1 MEVDTKVG
9 VSGELGDE
17 HSTKNCALFV
27 PDWHG
32 WTPYMCQINKAHV
45 ITCACEHP
53 GQMYL
58 QLRGLCPDSSI
69 DRFYVPRNKKRSGAV
84 LLLGLDTTTI
94 EYDADNMVWKLREHS
109 RNITATTNA
118 QLASYVMGSHEWMIQ
133 NDIRECN
140 NKVEPRNRVLKR
152 KGCKE
157 DEDTCTG
164 GQCIKECSNIVE
176 SYRTVLKLTGCR
188 EGEFT
193 CSDGQCVR

>member
-1 MEVDTKVG
+1 MDTKVG

-58 QLRGLCPDSSI
+58 QLRGLCPDSNI
-69 DRFYVPRNKKRSGAV
+69 DRFYVPRNKRRSGAV
-84 LLLGLDTTTI
+84 ILHGLDISSI
-94 EYDADNMVWKLREHS
+94 EYDKESLSWILTEHNHNTS
-109 RNITATTNA
+109 AVSNA
-118 QLASYVMGSHEWMIQ
+118 PLASYVLGSHEWLIES
-133 NDIRECN
+133 DD
-140 NKVEPRNRVLKR
+140 V
-152 KGCKE
+152 
-157 DEDTCTG
+157 
-164 GQCIKECSNIVE
+164 ECSTKGE
-176 SYRTVLKLTGCR
+176 AYRRVLKLTGCR

-193 CSDGQCVR
+193 CSDGQCIR